1 MGHTT
6 TASMLLTY
14 LLLTL
19 CIATLARGQCQT
31 PGNALCWLAEED
43 LIVGDPCCAG
53 SFCLP
58 HPDDSINS
66 FCQYIERIPEGGFC
80 GDRVGICEDGTVCI
94 DDTCTKGT
102 AASTTP
108 TTTPTTTPS
117 SGGGGDTADCAAT
130 DAVCYSPTVDIK
142 PCCVETDKCGRND
155 DDPANTFKCRA
166 DCAKSNEVCYDGSTT
181 PPKTCCDTED
191 KCQPK
196 AGSNTEF
203 TCQSTA
209 GCAANGETCFDGD
222 NPASVLECCEKGAT
236 CSDCSVTKQLLCK
249 CKGDCALKD
258 EACYDPT
265 TDPPKIKSCCNSEAT
280 CSVEVANKVLN
291 CSA

>member
-1 MGHTT
+1 
-6 TASMLLTY
+6 
-14 LLLTL
+14 
-19 CIATLARGQCQT
+19 
-31 PGNALCWLAEED
+31 
-43 LIVGDPCCAG
+43 
-53 SFCLP
+53 
-58 HPDDSINS
+58 
-66 FCQYIERIPEGGFC
+66 
-80 GDRVGICEDGTVCI
+80 VCI

-102 AASTTP
+102 TTS
-108 TTTPTTTPS
+108 TTPS
-117 SGGGGDTADCAAT
+117 STSSSSSGGGDTADCAAT

-222 NPASVLECCEKGAT
+222 NPTSVMECCEKGAT
-236 CSDCSVTKQLLCK
+236 CSDCATKQLLCK

-258 EACYDPT
+258 EVCYTPASGSDLAMV
-265 TDPPKIKSCCNSEAT
+265 KSCCEATAT
-280 CSVEVANKVLN
+280 CSVDGTGADNGKLL